1 MDGKLTFGGRL
12 KHAWNAFKSQEKGPA
27 AALDTYAIDQSF
39 FSLGV
44 GSTSRL
50 DRPRLRLSS
59 ERTIVASLYNRI
71 AIDVSSV
78 DLRHVRNDQ
87 NGGYLET
94 IKSGLNECLT
104 VEANVDQTGRE
115 LIMDIVMSMFDE
127 GTVAVVP
134 VDTNVNLTKTGS
146 FDILSLRTGKITQWY
161 PKDVKVEVYNE
172 NEGKKQEILLPKNR
186 VAIINNPFYSVMN
199 EPNSTLRRLIDKLNL
214 LDAVD
219 NQSSSGKL
227 DLIVQLP
234 YTIKSEARMEE
245 AEKRKKKIEEQL
257 TDSKYGIAYID
268 ATEKI
273 TQLNRSLENN
283 LMGQIEWLTTQL
295 YSQLGLSEEVFKG
308 TADEKAMLNYYNTT
322 VNPILTAI
330 IDEMN
335 RKFLTKTARTQGQT
349 VSFFNDPFK
358 LVPVSDIAEIADRF
372 TRNEILSSN
381 EVRAIIGYKPVDD
394 ARADE
399 LRNKNLNPSEEGYPM
414 TTEEGVEE
422 QLDPNDPDAMSDQ
435 DLLDAMDELDE
446 ADEELNDMEEELD
459 DEELAQADLEDGLVH
474 YASPYYDPVKAHEYY
489 MKNRELKGRK
499 PSTSDLNDTGKNAAS
514 YVKQRLNEERKA
526 KVKQHSDET
535 NNTIKSNS
543 ASLKSQIQSL
553 GVQRKS
559 EVQRYSKQMQLQ
571 IKKLQRQIKR
581 VGKRGGDT
589 SDIKAQIAS
598 LREDN
603 KTQREKLAAE
613 YKSRGNK
620 LREENKSTNKQ
631 LREDHK
637 TYSKNLKEEYD
648 QKYADEV
655 KKINEDS
662 SMVDAKKRANRLKRE
677 AKGK

>member
-27 AALDTYAIDQSF
+27 AALDTYAIDRSF

-44 GSTSRL
+44 GSTTRL
-50 DRPRLRLSS
+50 DRPRLRLSN
-59 ERTIVASLYNRI
+59 ERTIVSSLYNRI

-104 VEANVDQTGRE
+104 VEANIDQTGRE
-115 LIMDIVMSMFDE
+115 LIMDIVISMFDE

-134 VDTNVNLTKTGS
+134 VDTNISLTKNGS

-172 NEGKKQEILLPKNR
+172 NEGKKQEITLPKSK
-186 VAIINNPFYSVMN
+186 VAIIDNPFYAVMN
-199 EPNSTLRRLIDKLNL
+199 EPNSTLRRLVDKLNL

-234 YTIKSEARMEE
+234 YTIKSKARMEE
-245 AEKRKKKIEEQL
+245 AEERKKKIEEQL

-283 LMGQIEWLTTQL
+283 LMGQIEWLTKQL
-295 YSQLGLSEEVFKG
+295 YSQLGLSEEVFNG

-335 RKFLTKTARTQGQT
+335 RKFLTKTARTQGQA

-399 LRNKNLNPSEEGYPM
+399 LRNKNLNAPEEGYPM
-414 TTEEGVEE
+414 TTEEEVPPGEE
-422 QLDPNDPDAMSDQ
+422 MTDEDYDQ
-435 DLLDAMDELDE
+435 ALEDLDE
-446 ADEELNDMEEELD
+446 YDEELDQLEDELQQDGLD
-459 DEELAQADLEDGLVH
+459 DGMGFNEVPPYYFDPVHGLVH

-489 MKNRELKGRK
+489 MKNRELKGRQQT
-499 PSTSDLNDTGKNAAS
+499 TSDLNQDGKNAAT
-514 YVKQRLNEERKA
+514 YVKQQLQAERKK
-526 KVKQHSDET
+526 KVEEHKNQT
-535 NNTIKSNS
+535 NSTIKS
-543 ASLKSQIQSL
+543 L
-553 GVQRKS
+553 GEQRKS
-559 EVQRYSKQMQLQ
+559 DVQKYSKEMNRN
-571 IKKLQRQIKR
+571 IKRLQRLAKRAKTDEQKAQI
-581 VGKRGGDT
+581 
-589 SDIKAQIAS
+589 AEQIAS
-598 LREDN
+598 LRADN
-603 KTQREKLAAE
+603 KAQREQLQAQ
-613 YKSRGNK
+613 YKSK
-620 LREENKSTNKQ
+620 TSDLRTE
-631 LREDHK
+631 HK
-637 TYSKNLKEEYD
+637 NYSKQMKEEYD
-648 QKYADEV
+648 QKYQDEL
-655 KKINEDS
+655 KKMNDDS

-677 AKGK
+677 AKAAKS